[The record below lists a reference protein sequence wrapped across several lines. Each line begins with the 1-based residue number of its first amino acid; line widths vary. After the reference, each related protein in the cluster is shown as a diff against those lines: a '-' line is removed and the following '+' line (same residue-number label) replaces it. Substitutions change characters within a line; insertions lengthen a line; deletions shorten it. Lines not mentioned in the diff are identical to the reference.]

1 MKVDVHP
8 FQGDVE
14 KYIAYLQTTE
24 GRLRL
29 DLAWMNLRNF
39 LPRAVGTSFLSETSQ
54 ALDLGGGTGATALC
68 LAELGFHVTLMDK
81 AEAMLSLAAEAA
93 RGAGVSDRLTF
104 QQADAADLPSL
115 FPNSFFDVV
124 VCHNMLEYAED
135 PAAVLRGIRQV
146 SKCSAGAVVSIV
158 VRNRAGEV
166 LKAGI
171 KAGDLALA
179 EKNLTAEW
187 ACESLYGGRVRLFR
201 PAELRDQL
209 HQASLEIIAERGV
222 RVMADYLPRELSQD
236 AAAYERLLAFEQSLG
251 EQPDLAAIARYTQV
265 LARAAGPDRQG

>member
-1 MKVDVHP
+1 
-8 FQGDVE
+8 
-14 KYIAYLQTTE
+14 
-24 GRLRL
+24 
-29 DLAWMNLRNF
+29 
-39 LPRAVGTSFLSETSQ
+39 
-54 ALDLGGGTGATALC
+54 
-68 LAELGFHVTLMDK
+68 MDK

-115 FPNSFFDVV
+115 FPSSFFDVV

-146 SKCSAGAVVSIV
+146 SKRSAGAVVSIV

-187 ACESLYGGRVRLFR
+187 ACESLYGRHVRLFH
-201 PAELRDQL
+201 PAEVRDQL
-209 HQASLEIIAERGV
+209 HPPSLAIIPEPGLSLTAN
-222 RVMADYLPRELSQD
+222 YLP
-236 AAAYERLLAFEQSLG
+236 G
-251 EQPDLAAIARYTQV
+251 EDGPQ
-265 LARAAGPDRQG
+265 AAGCQPRLVREI

>member
-39 LPRAVGTSFLSETSQ
+39 LPRAGVSILSGTSQ

-68 LAELGFHVTLMDK
+68 LAELGFHVTLVDK
-81 AEAMLSLAAEAA
+81 AEAMLS
-93 RGAGVSDRLTF
+93 
-104 QQADAADLPSL
+104 
-115 FPNSFFDVV
+115 
-124 VCHNMLEYAED
+124 
-135 PAAVLRGIRQV
+135 
-146 SKCSAGAVVSIV
+146 
-158 VRNRAGEV
+158 
-166 LKAGI
+166 
-171 KAGDLALA
+171 
-179 EKNLTAEW
+179 
-187 ACESLYGGRVRLFR
+187 

-222 RVMADYLPRELSQD
+222 RVMADYLPGELSQD

>member
-39 LPRAVGTSFLSETSQ
+39 LPRAGVSILSGTSQ

-68 LAELGFHVTLMDK
+68 LAELGFHVTLVDK

-93 RGAGVSDRLTF
+93 RGAGISDRLTF
-104 QQADAADLPSL
+104 QQADAADLASL
-115 FPNSFFDVV
+115 FPSSFFDVV

-146 SKCSAGAVVSIV
+146 SKCSPGAVVSIV

-265 LARAAGPDRQG
+265 LARAAEPDRQG